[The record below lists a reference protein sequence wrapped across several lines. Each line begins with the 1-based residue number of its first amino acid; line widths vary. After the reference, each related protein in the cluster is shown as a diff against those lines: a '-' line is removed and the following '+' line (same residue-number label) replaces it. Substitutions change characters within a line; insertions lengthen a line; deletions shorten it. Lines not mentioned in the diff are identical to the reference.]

1 MFMQTDKNTSAGR
14 PEKKN
19 LADPYFGGER
29 QEEGSDLG
37 AIMVHQGVIAV
48 IARIAALKVPGV
60 FEMSGS
66 FTDGLASMIS
76 RNSGERGVRVDM
88 QGQKVNLDVNIV
100 IKYGAN
106 IPQVAWA
113 VQNEVRRAIE
123 EMTGK
128 KVGAV
133 NVLVQGVR
141 MSSENSEQGGSK

>member
-1 MFMQTDKNTSAGR
+1 MQTKNGPQVERSDK
-14 PEKKN
+14 KKN
-19 LADPYFGGER
+19 FTDPYFGNDR
-29 QEEGSDLG
+29 TDEGSDLG
-37 AIMVHQGVIAV
+37 AIMVHHGVIAV

-60 FEMSGS
+60 IEMSGS
-66 FTDGLASMIS
+66 FTDGIANMIG

-88 QGQKVNLDVNIV
+88 QGQKVDLEVNIV
-100 IKYGAN
+100 IEYGAK

-133 NVLVQGVR
+133 NVLIQGVK
-141 MSSENSEQGGSK
+141 MPSETKEQGGKI

>member
-1 MFMQTDKNTSAGR
+1 MQTKNGSQFERPDK
-14 PEKKN
+14 KKN
-19 LADPYFGGER
+19 FTDPYFSNDR
-29 QEEGSDLG
+29 PEEGSDLG
-37 AIMVHQGVIAV
+37 DIMVHQGVIAV

-60 FEMSGS
+60 VEMSGS
-66 FTDGLASMIS
+66 FTDGIANMIG

-88 QGQKVNLDVNIV
+88 QAQKVNLDVNII

-123 EMTGK
+123 DMTGK

-133 NVLVQGVR
+133 NILIQGVS
-141 MSSENSEQGGSK
+141 MSSETNEQGDKK

>member
-1 MFMQTDKNTSAGR
+1 MQ
-14 PEKKN
+14 PEKNARAERAEKKSFS
-19 LADPYFGGER
+19 DPYFGSER
-29 QEEGSDLG
+29 PEEGSDLG

-60 FEMSGS
+60 IEMSGS

-76 RNSGERGVRVDM
+76 RNSGERGVRVEM

-113 VQNEVRRAIE
+113 VQNEVRRAVE
-123 EMTGK
+123 DMTGK

-133 NVLVQGVR
+133 NVLIQGVR
-141 MSSENSEQGGSK
+141 LSAENSEQGGIK